1 MYMRKYLFI
10 ALLFALLTAI
20 LSTRFIFDFD
30 RNKEPF
36 TPFLRQQF
44 RQKSRQLRLGLRDR
58 GRRANNWVNRLIRKY
73 GLGF

>member
-1 MYMRKYLFI
+1 MWKYLFI

-20 LSTRFIFDFD
+20 LSTRFVFEND
-30 RNKEPF
+30 RNIKEPF

-58 GRRANNWVNRLIRKY
+58 GRRANNWLNRIIGKY